1 MQFPDLA
8 PERLGG
14 KGFVRDEPS
23 ADLCLRG
30 DVFVQAVIER
40 QPAKNFAAVFRIV
53 HPQCE
58 TVETKIVHRKSE
70 LVQ

>member
-1 MQFPDLA
+1 MQFPDLT

-14 KGFVRDEPS
+14 KGLARDEPS

-30 DVFVQAVIER
+30 EVFVQAVIER
-40 QPAKNFAAVFRIV
+40 QPAKDFTAGFRIV
-53 HPQCE
+53 RPQCE
-58 TVETKIVHRKSE
+58 TVETKIGYRKSE